1 MMIYERGNAAKQWML
16 ADLDRRFGDRPV
28 RILDLAGGS
37 GRIWQV
43 FLASHPNA
51 TVVVIDTDGHA
62 IARGKRMYEGS
73 AQMELRVFDAQ
84 RSLDESFDVVTAMSA
99 VEHVVDRPAFLAT
112 AWSSLASGGVAYM
125 NYDVGHFRS
134 SDVKER
140 IMVPV
145 SQLLARFGVEGPYM
159 KKVDDALF
167 RSQAE
172 AQGFAALSMKKHNLG
187 TLKGFMREATDE
199 QLTVWFEMEER
210 MNEVFTP
217 ERLDAVMFSTTL
229 VLQKP

>member
-1 MMIYERGNAAKQWML
+1 MTIYERGNAAKQWML
-16 ADLDRRFGDRPV
+16 ADLDRRFGDRSV
-28 RILDLAGGS
+28 RVLDLAGGS
-37 GRIWQV
+37 GRIWQT
-43 FLASHPNA
+43 FLASHPNLK
-51 TVVVIDTDGHA
+51 VVVIDTDEHA
-62 IARGKRMYEGS
+62 IARGKRMYEGN

-84 RSLDESFDVVTAMSA
+84 HPVDATFDVVTAMSA
-99 VEHVVDRPAFLAT
+99 IEHVVDRPAFLKT
-112 AWSSLASGGVAYM
+112 AWSSLSNGGIAYM

-145 SQLLARFGVEGPYM
+145 SQLLARFGIEGPYM

-172 AQGFAALSMKKHNLG
+172 EQGFTILSMMKHNLG
-187 TLKGFMREATDE
+187 SLKGCMRNATDE
-199 QLTVWFEMEER
+199 QLALWFEMEDR
-210 MNEVFTP
+210 MNAAFSP